1 MQIQNVKI
9 SSRLIILSTFLIFGS
24 VTLGLIGW
32 STLHKTNALMMLTLE
47 QASDVENAVDT
58 ARKAQVDFKIQIQEW
73 KNILLRGHD
82 AKAFEK
88 YKGDFVKRGKE
99 TQQGFVEL
107 EKIFFKLQ
115 LKTPLIA
122 DAKSSLDQLEQK
134 YLEALKQYEPSKT
147 DSAQTVDALVKGM
160 DRAPTEKI
168 DQIVAFVSER
178 SEEIRDQNRQT
189 AQAQSELAEKT
200 ILIALIILTAIGA
213 GFTYWI
219 ITSVTRP
226 LNSAITIARTVASGD
241 LTTKINVVSKDET
254 GQLMLALKDMNENL
268 MRIVTQVRNGTDAIA
283 TGSNQIAAGNLDL
296 SSRTE
301 QQASALEETASSME
315 EITSTV
321 KQNADNAK
329 QANQLAAS
337 ASDIAVKGG
346 EVVSQVVTTMGS
358 INEAS
363 KKIVDIISVI
373 DGIAFQTNILA
384 LNAAVEAARAGEQG
398 RGFAVVATEVRNLA
412 QRSASAAKEI
422 KELIGASVERVDAG
436 GRLVAQAG
444 TTMDEI
450 VESVRRVTDIMAEI
464 SSASQEQSAGI
475 EQVNQAITQM
485 DEVTQQNAALVEEAA
500 AAAASLQ
507 NQAEQLAETVGSFK
521 LDNSTPL
528 ATQQSRS
535 VPLLA

>member
-9 SSRLIILSTFLIFGS
+9 SSRLIILSTFLILGS
-24 VTLGLIGW
+24 VTLGLTGW
-32 STLHKTNALMMLTLE
+32 STLNKTNALMMLTLE
-47 QASDVENAVDT
+47 QASDVESAVDT

-73 KNILLRGHD
+73 KNILLRGQD
-82 AKAFEK
+82 VTAFEK

-107 EKIFFKLQ
+107 EKIFTKLQ
-115 LKTPLIA
+115 LQTPLLSE
-122 DAKSSLDQLEQK
+122 AKSSLEQLEKK
-134 YLEALKQYEPSKT
+134 YLEALTQYDASKT

-160 DRAPTEKI
+160 DREPTQKI

-178 SEEIRDQNRQT
+178 SEQIREQNRQT
-189 AQAQSELAEKT
+189 AQAQSDLAEKT
-200 ILIALIILTAIGA
+200 ILVALLVLTAVGA

-226 LNSAITIARTVASGD
+226 LNSAIGIARTVASGD

-268 MRIVTQVRNGTDAIA
+268 MRIVTQVRLGTDAIA
-283 TGSNQIAAGNLDL
+283 TGSNEIAAGNLDL

-315 EITSTV
+315 EITATV

-337 ASDIAVKGG
+337 ASDIALKGG
-346 EVVSQVVTTMGS
+346 DVVSQVVTTMGS

-363 KKIVDIISVI
+363 KKIVEIISVI

-444 TTMDEI
+444 MTMDEI
-450 VESVRRVTDIMAEI
+450 VESVKRVTDIMAEI

-507 NQAEQLAETVGSFK
+507 NQAEQLAQTVGSFK
-521 LDNSTPL
+521 LDSHAPS
-528 ATQQSRS
+528 AKQPSRN
-535 VPLLA
+535 VALLA

>member
-1 MQIQNVKI
+1 M
-9 SSRLIILSTFLIFGS
+9 T
-24 VTLGLIGW
+24 
-32 STLHKTNALMMLTLE
+32 
-47 QASDVENAVDT
+47 AV
-58 ARKAQVDFKIQIQEW
+58 
-73 KNILLRGHD
+73 
-82 AKAFEK
+82 
-88 YKGDFVKRGKE
+88 
-99 TQQGFVEL
+99 
-107 EKIFFKLQ
+107 
-115 LKTPLIA
+115 
-122 DAKSSLDQLEQK
+122 
-134 YLEALKQYEPSKT
+134 
-147 DSAQTVDALVKGM
+147 
-160 DRAPTEKI
+160 
-168 DQIVAFVSER
+168 
-178 SEEIRDQNRQT
+178 
-189 AQAQSELAEKT
+189 
-200 ILIALIILTAIGA
+200 GA

-226 LNSAITIARTVASGD
+226 LNSAISIARTVASGD

-398 RGFAVVATEVRNLA
+398 RGFAVVATELRNLA

-422 KELIGASVERVDAG
+422 KELIGASVERVDTG

-464 SSASQEQSAGI
+464 SSASQEQCAGI

-521 LDNSTPL
+521 LDNRTPL
-528 ATQQSRS
+528 TTQQSRS